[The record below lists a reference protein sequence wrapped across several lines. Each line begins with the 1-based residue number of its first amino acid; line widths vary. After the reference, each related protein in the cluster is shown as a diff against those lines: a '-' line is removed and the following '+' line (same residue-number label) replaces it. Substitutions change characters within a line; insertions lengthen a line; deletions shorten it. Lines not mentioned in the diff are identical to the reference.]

1 MLYSYNILV
10 FGDEP
15 VKKSVDR
22 LLRYGYDAIEL
33 VGEPDRYDW
42 EETRKLIA
50 DGGFQAASVCNIY
63 SGEQRDL
70 TSADPEKRE
79 NAVKYVTKTISMA
92 EAVGAGTVII
102 APTENMR
109 IKRELPSAEDEWA
122 MAVENIR
129 RCAREAEKRGI
140 QLVIEPWNRFETHL
154 VNRLEQAVQ
163 LASDVD
169 MPNVAIMGDLFHMNI
184 EEANIPR
191 AIRDAGKWLR
201 HTHIADNQRD
211 LPGKG
216 HLDWP
221 EIIKALK
228 DIGFTGSLVLEY
240 IPPHADP
247 YFAFREKVDDSV
259 YDEHARYA
267 IEFMRDLVERE

>member
-22 LLRYGYDAIEL
+22 LLRYGYEAIEL
-33 VGEPDRYDW
+33 VGEPERYDW
-42 EETRKLIA
+42 QETRKLISE
-50 DGGFQAASVCNIY
+50 GGFQTASVCNIY
-63 SGEQRDL
+63 SRERDL
-70 TSADPEKRE
+70 TSADPEIRE
-79 NAVKYVTKTISMA
+79 NAVTYVSETVSMA
-92 EAVGAGTVII
+92 EAVGAETVIV
-102 APTENMR
+102 APTANMR
-109 IKRELPSAEDEWA
+109 IRRELPTPEEEWS

-129 RCAREAEKRGI
+129 RCAREAEKRGV

-154 VNRLEQAVQ
+154 VNRLEQAVK
-163 LASDVD
+163 LASAVD

-184 EEANIPR
+184 EEANLPQ

-216 HLDWP
+216 HLDWAG
-221 EIIKALK
+221 IAGALK

-247 YFAFREKVDDSV
+247 YFAFRERVDEAV

-267 IEFMRDLVERE
+267 IEFMRSLVEP